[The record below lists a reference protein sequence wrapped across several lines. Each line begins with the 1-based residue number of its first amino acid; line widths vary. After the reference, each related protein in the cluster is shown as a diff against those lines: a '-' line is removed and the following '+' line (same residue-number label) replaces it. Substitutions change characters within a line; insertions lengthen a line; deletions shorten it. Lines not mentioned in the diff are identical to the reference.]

1 MTWWVKFSL
10 HWFWRVDFWF
20 VPNVKE
26 VSHQSVTNTWFWLAS
41 LFIVRRFLIFI
52 HLIPRLERIN
62 IGSENVSF
70 KKFWIQIYGFLWNI
84 STILQNTNQMLNK
97 LWIFNLG
104 IIPLEIPFYRLADYT
119 SVRPY
124 ISGVLAVSD
133 SEIQF
138 DPVSSGLDPV
148 LPLLDTLSRL
158 C

>member
-1 MTWWVKFSL
+1 MV
-10 HWFWRVDFWF
+10 
-20 VPNVKE
+20 
-26 VSHQSVTNTWFWLAS
+26 
-41 LFIVRRFLIFI
+41 
-52 HLIPRLERIN
+52 
-62 IGSENVSF
+62 
-70 KKFWIQIYGFLWNI
+70 FLWNI
-84 STILQNTNQMLNK
+84 STILQNPNHMLNK